1 MNDNID
7 LLKTEVD
14 EIKKSLNEL
23 KDNITFSETEKK
35 DQAEILNK
43 QAEVTKQKIQKEID
57 FLANKTDEES
67 KRKKEEAE
75 ALLTSC
81 NDITVLYN
89 SIINPSTSSTTQIPS
104 QSPTEST
111 NIFTKAKDWIK
122 NQRNSILDRGKWRTE

>member
-23 KDNITFSETEKK
+23 KDNISFSETEKK

-89 SIINPSTSSTTQIPS
+89 SIINPSTSSTTQSPS

-122 NQRNSILDRGKWRTE
+122 NQRNNILDRGKWRIE

>member
-23 KDNITFSETEKK
+23 KDNISFSETEKK

>member
-23 KDNITFSETEKK
+23 KDNISFSETEKK

-75 ALLTSC
+75 ALLISC
-81 NDITVLYN
+81 NDITALYN
-89 SIINPSTSSTTQIPS
+89 SIINPSTSSTTQSPS